1 MSLRH
6 FFQGLKIKPLGEIFL
21 KIFSKGIFVVKSFPF
36 PKLFLERFFHTCDIC
51 QIVLQILLVFFF
63 LS

>member
-1 MSLRH
+1 MCSK
-6 FFQGLKIKPLGEIFL
+6 LKIPRENVLET
-21 KIFSKGIFVVKSFPF
+21 FSLGIFVVKSFPF